1 MRGSPPSPRTLFAEH
16 VAAIVAQDGGE
27 AMRLFDDD
35 DALDDD
41 ALDGLDPL
49 AYYIAEM
56 AAICMHAMG

>member
-1 MRGSPPSPRTLFAEH
+1 

-27 AMRLFDDD
+27 AMRLFG
-35 DALDDD
+35 DDD